1 MVLCP
6 YCSSENIDGADVCE
20 ECQQPLDFLTKPHE
34 KGGLDF
40 GTVGSSAVLGG
51 VLLVLVLM
59 ATWYQRREPRQA
71 LEMS

>member
-1 MVLCP
+1 VLTAK
-6 YCSSENIDGADVCE
+6 YLVSKR
-20 ECQQPLDFLTKPHE
+20 DFLTKPHE

-40 GTVGSSAVLGG
+40 GTIGSSAVLGG

-59 ATWYQRREPRQA
+59 ATWYQRREPRQV

>member
-1 MVLCP
+1 MNKLPQITLAFWVMKICATTL
-6 YCSSENIDGADVCE
+6 G
-20 ECQQPLDFLTKPHE
+20 DFLTKPHE

-40 GTVGSSAVLGG
+40 GTIGSSAVLGG